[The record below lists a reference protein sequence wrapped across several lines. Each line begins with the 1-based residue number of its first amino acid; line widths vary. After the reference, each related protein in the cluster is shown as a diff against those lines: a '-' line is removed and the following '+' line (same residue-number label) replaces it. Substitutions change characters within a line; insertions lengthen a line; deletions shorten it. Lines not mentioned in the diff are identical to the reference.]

1 MFTYDYGIV
10 TLNRVTWKVIPDPSV
25 EQLILKD
32 INSEEIFHFGKEAF
46 GKLVKRFSRDVLS
59 LVWLF
64 NTYFWGNKVLGR
76 MVDRF
81 SDHFGARLMG
91 HIHSSNKTTA
101 LAQLMVEQSLNHHAA
116 HEYAE
121 MFENLDIKLEKQAFL
136 RAIGINDNETELA

>member
-32 INSEEIFHFGKEAF
+32 TSSEEIFNFGKEAF
-46 GKLVKRFSRDVLS
+46 GKLVKRFSSDLLS

-64 NTYFWGNKVLGR
+64 NTYFWGNKVLDR
-76 MVDRF
+76 MVGLFNDNNENF
-81 SDHFGARLMG
+81 SARLMG
-91 HIHSSNKTTA
+91 HIHSPNKTTA

-136 RAIGINDNETELA
+136 RAIGTNAID